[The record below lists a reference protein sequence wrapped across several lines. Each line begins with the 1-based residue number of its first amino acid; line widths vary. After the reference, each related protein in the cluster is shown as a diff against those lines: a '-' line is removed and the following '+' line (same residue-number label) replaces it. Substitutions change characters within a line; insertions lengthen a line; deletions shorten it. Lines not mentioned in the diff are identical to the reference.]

1 MQQVLTSYL
10 IRRDVRMSAPVPQFF
25 LFVTGWTQGCPSTVS
40 TKRQTRMQLLRAPA
54 PWRWASPAGHPV
66 NQHRDGWG
74 PTRSGGKTASE
85 DSYSGEKKG
94 RWGPRHPLPAVSFGS
109 LNQSREMN
117 SKDFHSRPRYS
128 TLRDESH
135 PSFTCVCVKVAQSCS
150 TPGDP
155 IQSMGFSRPEHWSGE
170 PVPSP
175 GDLPNLGIDPGLL
188 HCRQILY
195 QLGHQ
200 GSHSLTYRCSIILS
214 FFLSAFGCH
223 AVSRC
228 GLVFIHPATISVQS
242 FSLKPHIFLTFCKI
256 LAYFSCILPVY
267 HAVPLELIWDV
278 LNLLPSL
285 CPPCLL
291 TSHWYFLNFLS

>member
-1 MQQVLTSYL
+1 MNAGLSIDRFHQKTDAYAAAKSSSTVKVSITSRTPCKSTQGWLGPDLFRRQDCEWRLTVER
-10 IRRDVRMSAPVPQFF
+10 RRD
-25 LFVTGWTQGCPSTVS
+25 G
-40 TKRQTRMQLLRAPA
+40 
-54 PWRWASPAGHPV
+54 
-66 NQHRDGWG
+66 
-74 PTRSGGKTASE
+74 E
-85 DSYSGEKKG
+85 D
-94 RWGPRHPLPAVSFGS
+94 HVILLPAFSFGS

-200 GSHSLTYRCSIILS
+200 GSHSLTYRCSIIFY

-291 TSHWYFLNFLS
+291 TSHWYFPNFLS